1 MTSYWKESLKLFGLH
16 VMFAIVSILF
26 LGSFSFVATSEV
38 GSKIYSA
45 VTALLYLSTLYSFVW
60 QAGRK
65 DVRYLGVLKKHL
77 ENEADCEKINPWK
90 GLWIGLLASIPSFIM
105 LGLFIHASHA
115 GGMYY
120 VWVNVSYRIY
130 QAAFLSWLGNDN
142 LSYFWN
148 CVVVTVLVPLL
159 SGVAYFMGTRQF
171 SITERYLPGLIYKK
185 KKTDKENKKRV

>member
-1 MTSYWKESLKLFGLH
+1 MASYWKESLKLFGLH
-16 VMFAIVSILF
+16 VLFAIVSVFL
-26 LGSFSFVATSEV
+26 LGSFSFVATSAV
-38 GSKIYSA
+38 GSKIYSS

-65 DVRYLGVLKKHL
+65 DVRYLNVLKKHTGT
-77 ENEADCEKINPWK
+77 DCQKINIWK

-105 LGLFIHASHA
+105 LGLFIYASHA

-120 VWVNVSYRIY
+120 VWVNISYRVY
-130 QAAFLSWLGNDN
+130 QAAFLAWLGNDN

-148 CVVVTVLVPLL
+148 CIIVTVLVPLL

-185 KKTDKENKKRV
+185 KKTDKANKKRV